1 MVQSAAQEPC
11 LKEEQSILQEH
22 IECPMIFPASLSN
35 TSLKTFLLNS
45 SLPSNAPSTTL
56 IPLNPALTASSA
68 SGTSSTQSTSLSIAG
83 TASSTT
89 APSTTTTETCLTPP
103 SMPPT
108 NPPTT
113 VPPLPG
119 SLVLVAS
126 SPFRTRAYSASPS
139 PSLSTRP
146 TPPLAYPS
154 NLVQV
159 TPPTL
164 EPWTCPLSL
173 TSHWGNCHP
182 NQSTMPSQPPTWTHL
197 HSTPLSMPSSKLRT
211 AVISNISTRSGPKMK
226 NTRLRST
233 NWRKTSSLPNP
244 ISLIIKR
251 PLSRL
256 QMGMSLTIGSPRSR
270 SPLEKGPMFLQNG
283 SSNSTTDTSQATAST
298 MAQGTSPMSKR
309 SML

>member
-1 MVQSAAQEPC
+1 MP
-11 LKEEQSILQEH
+11 
-22 IECPMIFPASLSN
+22 
-35 TSLKTFLLNS
+35 
-45 SLPSNAPSTTL
+45 LP
-56 IPLNPALTASSA
+56 
-68 SGTSSTQSTSLSIAG
+68 
-83 TASSTT
+83 
-89 APSTTTTETCLTPP
+89 
-103 SMPPT
+103 
-108 NPPTT
+108 NPPPT

-126 SPFRTRAYSASPS
+126 SPFQSCIYSASPS
-139 PSLSTRP
+139 PSPSIRTTPLLGYPNSSVQA
-146 TPPLAYPS
+146 TPPIP
-154 NLVQV
+154 
-159 TPPTL
+159 
-164 EPWTCPLSL
+164 EPRTCPSSL
-173 TSHWGNCHP
+173 TSHWGDCHP
-182 NQSTMPSQPPTWTHL
+182 NRSVTPSQPPTWIHL
-197 HSTPLSMPSSKLRT
+197 CSTPLSMPLSKLRT
-211 AVISNISTRSGPKMK
+211 ATISNISTRSGPKMK

>member
-22 IECPMIFPASLSN
+22 IECPMISPASLSN

-139 PSLSTRP
+139 PSLSTRT

-182 NQSTMPSQPPTWTHL
+182 NQSAMPSQPPTWTHL
-197 HSTPLSMPSSKLRT
+197 HSVPLSMPLSKLRT
-211 AVISNISTRSGPKMK
+211 AVISNISARSGPRTK

-233 NWRKTSSLPNP
+233 NWRKTSSSPSHVSS
-244 ISLIIKR
+244 ITKR

-256 QMGMSLTIGSPRSR
+256 QTGMLLTIGSPRSP
-270 SPLEKGPMFLQNG
+270 SPSGRGPTSPPNG
-283 SSNSTTDTSQATAST
+283 SSSSMMGVSLGIASTTEW
-298 MAQGTSPMSKR
+298 GISPMSKR